1 MHMTAARNDDDYRPG
16 VGIILLNSEH
26 QVFVAQR
33 IDSPGPAWQM
43 PQGGI
48 DPGER
53 PQEAAL
59 RELEEETGT
68 ALAEMLH
75 EIPGWFYYEL
85 PEEMCQSLW
94 GGRFRGQRQRW
105 FILRFTG
112 TDADIDIATAHPEFS
127 VWRWADPAT
136 LPDLIVPFKRD
147 LYRELVARL
156 QEFLKGGQ

>member
-1 MHMTAARNDDDYRPG
+1 MTRARNDDDYRPG
-16 VGIILLNSEH
+16 VGIILLNAKDR
-26 QVFVAQR
+26 VFVAQR

-48 DPGER
+48 DAGES

-75 EIPGWFYYEL
+75 EMPGWFYYEL
-85 PEEMCQSLW
+85 PDALCQSLW
-94 GGRFRGQRQRW
+94 GGRFCGQRQRW

-112 TDADIDIATAHPEFS
+112 TDADINIATAHPEFS
-127 VWRWADPAT
+127 AWRW
-136 LPDLIVPFKRD
+136 V
-147 LYRELVARL
+147 
-156 QEFLKGGQ
+156 